1 MATFNYAE
9 MQAVADELIAEFGQ
23 AGTVTRVTPPDP
35 IEGGEGT
42 TTAYPAKLVPMACSS
57 REVDG
62 TNILAGD
69 VQIYISSVG
78 LAIEPQPG
86 DLVGASGKTF
96 RIVNGDPQNYDGV
109 TPVVHIVQGRIA
121 S

>member
-23 AGTVTRVTPPDP
+23 QGTVTRTTTPDP
-35 IEGGEGT
+35 IEGGDGT
-42 TTAYPAKLVPMACSS
+42 TTAYPAKLVPMAYSA
-57 REVDG
+57 REIDG

-78 LAIEPQPG
+78 LAIEPKPG
-86 DLVGASGKTF
+86 DHVTASGKTF
-96 RIVNGDPQNYDGV
+96 RIINGDPNNYDGI
-109 TPVVHIVQGRIA
+109 TNVVFIVQGRIA